1 MRWDAEEDCSKGEVQ
16 SGGFEEA
23 EIHAE
28 LIESEN
34 NVHKFREV
42 GDGIRQ
48 PGLYMGAV
56 DSHLE
61 KLDKI
66 QESVSKSCGFEIESL
81 QSRREAAAI
90 SMACKML
97 DGKARGDLNPF
108 TPQFGETIALAKK
121 STRRDFEG
129 GSQMKS
135 LIRSSSLD
143 QFKNSFLGQIP
154 KIWKKLPSEMR
165 EQGHKTTFM
174 KIKKDAKLFL
184 TGKLT
189 TMEFKQKMYRKETQA
204 VTKLG
209 LQFTRK

>member
-1 MRWDAEEDCSKGEVQ
+1 M
-16 SGGFEEA
+16 
-23 EIHAE
+23 
-28 LIESEN
+28 
-34 NVHKFREV
+34 
-42 GDGIRQ
+42 
-48 PGLYMGAV
+48 
-56 DSHLE
+56 
-61 KLDKI
+61 
-66 QESVSKSCGFEIESL
+66 

-97 DGKARGDLNPF
+97 DGKARGDLNAF
-108 TPQFGETIALAKK
+108 TPQFGEPIALTKK
-121 STRRDFEG
+121 RTRRDFEG
-129 GSQMKS
+129 GNQMKS

-189 TMEFKQKMYRKETQA
+189 TMEFKQKMHRKETQA
-204 VTKLG
+204 VTKNWVAIHEEMKWLG
-209 LQFTRK
+209 ASITHIQIN